1 MYSVELEKHVVKTFK
16 DLILKSFDSNALLL
30 N

>member
-1 MYSVELEKHVVKTFK
+1 MYSVELEKHMVKTFK
-16 DLILKSFDSNALLL
+16 DLISKSFDSNALLL